1 MILAGFGI
9 GGGRRTSEIGRRC
22 ADDMPGA
29 VGLGRSLL
37 ADAAYDSNQ
46 LRDRIAAIGATAV
59 IRPISRRLSPPE
71 PDREAYRRRDRI
83 ERFFSKLKQYRAIAA
98 RYEKRDA
105 NFLAIVKLAATRI
118 RSRVYEPVA

>member
-1 MILAGFGI
+1 MPITLKLTAGQAHDG
-9 GGGRRTSEIGRRC
+9 RC

-29 VGLGRSLL
+29 VGSGRSLL

-46 LRDRIAAIGATAV
+46 LRDR
-59 IRPISRRLSPPE
+59 L
-71 PDREAYRRRDRI
+71 
-83 ERFFSKLKQYRAIAA
+83 ERFFSKLKHYRAIAA

-105 NFLAIVKLAATRI
+105 NFLAIIKLPATRI